1 MVVVNYSLILPLY
14 PSTLDKLKPI
24 PAMIDCNCG
33 EALEETSWLQN
44 TVFGAIIP
52 SVVQFT

>member
-1 MVVVNYSLILPLY
+1 MVVNYSLILPLY